1 MKHFRNYYIF
11 ILVITILIIIVAQKP
26 FDAYGIVFYMLLT
39 VPLFFGS
46 YYIHFRKF
54 SKKLKN
60 EYPILFEKYKL
71 KMGTVEQVNFFDCFN
86 NQEFEQLSNKSLLV
100 TLKKAKNLLV
110 LTSISFIMTIILAVV
125 LISVKR

>member
-46 YYIHFRKF
+46 YYFHFRKF